1 MTKLK
6 IKLAKLGYIPFS
18 LNEKKLTSWKSDLF
32 TIDRSIDEYMFQL
45 DSDTEFWGYSDATLE
60 KELSK
65 NSDFDFLLTIT
76 NVPLEDDYY
85 ARRFSG
91 NRIVIT
97 FADISDYLRYEN
109 LKFENYIL
117 RNIYRYSLVYLM
129 YDKSIPL
136 MSDDTDFTH
145 DDTRGCIFDFNGKK
159 SELIYSLDKP
169 TICND
174 CKSKLNGKVKEKVP
188 TQIITIA
195 EKEIKRIK
203 KGIFI
208 RLSEF
213 IKRKPILSLFLTFLA
228 GVIMSIL
235 GTWIYDGIKI
245 LICK

>member
-6 IKLAKLGYIPFS
+6 IKLAKLGHIPFS
-18 LNEKKLTSWKSDLF
+18 LNEKKLKSWKSDIF
-32 TIDRSIDEYMFQL
+32 SIDKTIDEYMFQL
-45 DSDTEFWGYSDATLE
+45 DSDTEFWGYSDKTLE

-129 YDKSIPL
+129 YDKRIPL
-136 MSDDTDFTH
+136 MSEDTNFTH
-145 DDTRGCIFDFNGKK
+145 DDTRGCIFDFNGNK

-169 TICND
+169 VICND
-174 CKSKLNGKVKEKVP
+174 CKSKLNGQVKEKVP
-188 TQIITIA
+188 TQIITTA
-195 EKEIKRIK
+195 EKEIKKIK
-203 KGIFI
+203 KGAFI
-208 RLSEF
+208 GLSDF
-213 IKRKPILSLFLTFLA
+213 VKGNPLLSLILTFVA
-228 GVIMSIL
+228 GV
-235 GTWIYDGIKI
+235 
-245 LICK
+245 LIII